1 MAHPRLTKIEI
12 KELERTYG
20 KHNFCYQ
27 CGNPNIVSVGDQH
40 LWPGAAEC
48 PKCGSSDL
56 DAG

>member
-1 MAHPRLTKIEI
+1 MRKTLDKKTV
-12 KELERTYG
+12 KELEEKYG

-27 CGNPNIVSVGDQH
+27 CGSPDIVPVDDQIC
-40 LWPGAAEC
+40 WPGFYEC